1 MTNIKNSKP
10 KFMKTLKGIVAA
22 MTAGLV
28 LGGILPAQAGMLVT
42 GISGSGYPLTGNATG
57 SWVAPG
63 TGQVIPDNTP
73 AGVAYSFTFTDPAA
87 WNITSISVTLNL
99 TGGYNNDIYA
109 YLSHGSTLV
118 TLVNQIPGTAGS
130 GSGFNNVILTEGAG
144 STIQGATGLPGVA
157 FTGTYTADQN
167 LSAFNGA
174 NPNGS
179 WTIFFADLSPGDTS
193 TLTGFEVGI
202 TAIPEPANVALV
214 VFAGLAVAFGLGR
227 YFVRKTKTA

>member
-1 MTNIKNSKP
+1 
-10 KFMKTLKGIVAA
+10 MKTLKGIVAA

-28 LGGILPAQAGMLVT
+28 LGGILTAQAGVT
-42 GISGSGYPLTGNATG
+42 VTDISGSTRVFSGTATG
-57 SWVAPG
+57 SG
-63 TGQVIPDNTP
+63 SQVIPDNTP
-73 AGVAYSFTFTDPAA
+73 AGAGYSFTFTDPAA
-87 WNITSISVTLNL
+87 WNITGVSVTLNL

-118 TLVNQIPGTAGS
+118 TLVNQITGTAGN

-144 STIQGATGLPGVA
+144 STIQGASGSPGVA

-167 LSAFNGA
+167 LASFNGA

-179 WTIFFADLSPGDTS
+179 WTIFFADLGAGDTS
-193 TLTGFEVGI
+193 TLTGFSVGI
-202 TAIPEPANVALV
+202 TVVPEPVNVALV

-227 YFVRKTKTA
+227 YFVGKTKTA